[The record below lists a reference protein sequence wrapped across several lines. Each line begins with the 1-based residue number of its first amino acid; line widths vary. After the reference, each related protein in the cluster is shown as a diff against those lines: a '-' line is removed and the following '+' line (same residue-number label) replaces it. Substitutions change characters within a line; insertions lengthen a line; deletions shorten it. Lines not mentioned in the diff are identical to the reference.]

1 VRPAA
6 FYINLLADEGPLLSE
21 PYTRQPDRKLREL
34 RLHLDRQ
41 AAQITVVEDVW
52 VDSNHLTGSVEK
64 VITGPLMI
72 TRTVC
77 QRRCAATWIFVGRID
92 LACHQ
97 R

>member
-1 VRPAA
+1 MSKTCAA
-6 FYINLLADEGPLLSE
+6 FYIDLLADEGPSLSE
-21 PYTRQPDRKLREL
+21 PYTRQLREL

-41 AAQITVVEDVW
+41 AVRITVVEDVW
-52 VDSNHLTGSVEK
+52 VDSNRLTGSVEK

-72 TRTVC
+72 TRTVF